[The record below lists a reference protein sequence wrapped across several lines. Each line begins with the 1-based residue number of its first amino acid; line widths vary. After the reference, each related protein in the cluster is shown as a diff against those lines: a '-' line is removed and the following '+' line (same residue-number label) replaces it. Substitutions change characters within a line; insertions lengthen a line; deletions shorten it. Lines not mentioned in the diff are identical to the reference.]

1 MNKNE
6 LKYFFIKDFLN
17 DSDVHNRVCSDILLF
32 EDSPAAII
40 EEDGTTHFHPTKK
53 NHIRNNCLDETVIDK
68 MLSPS
73 IRTIKNIIRP
83 LVIENGLA
91 KPMIRGLQNFSNPD
105 SIRWHKDVV
114 PEDMYIHSSKRFVTF
129 FVVSESQIYSDFMVS
144 LNPTSVELWNIGFK
158 LELETN
164 MLIGHN
170 QFLGHEYNKLRDS
183 KINIFSFLW
192 YDTV

>member
-1 MNKNE
+1 MNKND

-17 DSDVHNRVCSDILLF
+17 NPNVLSSFPSEALLF
-32 EDSPAAII
+32 ENSPAAII
-40 EEDGTTHFHPTKK
+40 EEDGTIHFHPTKK

-68 MLSPS
+68 MLSPN
-73 IRTIKNIIRP
+73 IKTVKNTIRP
-83 LVIENGLA
+83 LVIENGLV
-91 KPMIRGLQNFSNPD
+91 KPMIKGLANYSNPD
-105 SIRWHKDVV
+105 SIKWHKDGI
-114 PEDMYIHSSKRFVTF
+114 PEDMKIHNSKRFITF
-129 FVVSESQIYSDFMVS
+129 FAVSEDQIHSDFMVA
-144 LNPTSVELWNIGFK
+144 LNPTSIELWNIGFK

-170 QFLGHEYNKLRDS
+170 QHLGHEYNKRQDS

>member
-6 LKYFFIKDFLN
+6 LKYFFIRDFLN
-17 DSDVHNRVCSDILLF
+17 DSDVYNRVCSDILLF

-129 FVVSESQIYSDFMVS
+129 FVVSESQIHSDFMVS

>member
-1 MNKNE
+1 MNKKD

-17 DSDVHNRVCSDILLF
+17 DSDAYSSICSDILLF
-32 EDSPAAII
+32 ENSPAAII

-53 NHIRNNCLDETVIDK
+53 NHIRNNCLDETAIDK

-73 IRTIKNIIRP
+73 IRTVKNNIRP
-83 LVIENGLA
+83 VVIENGLVN
-91 KPMIRGLQNFSNPD
+91 PMIRGLQNFRHPE
-105 SIRWHKDVV
+105 SIRWHKDIV
-114 PEDMYIHSSKRFVTF
+114 PEDMSIHSSKRFVTF
-129 FVVSESQIYSDFMVS
+129 FVVSEDQIHSDFMVS
-144 LNPTSVELWNIGFK
+144 LNPTSIELWNIGFK
-158 LELETN
+158 LSLETN

-170 QFLGHEYNKLRDS
+170 QYLGHEYNKLRDS

>member
-91 KPMIRGLQNFSNPD
+91 KPMIRGLQNFNNPD

-114 PEDMYIHSSKRFVTF
+114 PEDMHIHSSKRFVTF
-129 FVVSESQIYSDFMVS
+129 FVVSESQIHSDFMVS

-170 QFLGHEYNKLRDS
+170 QHLGHEYNKRQDS
-183 KINIFSFLW
+183 RINIFSFLW